1 MSSFDVLEEAGEL
14 TRRGQP
20 FALATVVWR
29 QGPSSGQQGSRA
41 IITAAGELHG
51 WIGGACAEPAVI
63 REAQQ
68 VISEG
73 VPRLLLL
80 GTPDQFGA
88 AVPDG
93 MTVVPIACQSEGAL
107 EVYIE
112 PVLPAPHLV
121 VVGRSPMVATLAD
134 LSRALGWRTTVLD
147 RGAFSAADADESS
160 MVVVAT
166 QGHGDEDAVE
176 QAAAARPAYLGLVGS
191 ARRGAAVLG
200 YLRDRGVPQDQLD
213 RVHVPAGLDLGRT
226 SHREIAVA
234 ILAELVQLRASGG
247 LAVAARAARAG
258 AFPGEGGRAEGVSP
272 PSGEVRGGRSGGSPP
287 RDSTDPVCGM
297 TVTADASSYPLEHEG
312 VTYYFCC
319 AGCRRSFQENP
330 AAHGEGE
337 PMLITNEFEVAQ
349 PVEKVW
355 KFFGDI
361 PQVATCLPGAE
372 LTEDLGGEKYQ
383 GRVAIRMGPVRLQF
397 GGTAEIAE
405 RDEAAKRVIVNAAG
419 AEEKGRGQASMV
431 ITATLARSSRGT
443 RVNVAQDLQLSGA
456 AAQYGRG
463 MISDVSSVLMR
474 DFATTMQDRIERIE
488 RGESAEQIAA
498 AGSSPAS
505 GLALGLRAAFMA
517 LSRVFRRFFLPYH
530 APAS

>member
-51 WIGGACAEPAVI
+51 WIGGACAEPVVI

-68 VISEG
+68 VITEG

-121 VVGRSPMVATLAD
+121 VVGRSPMVATLAE
-134 LSRALGWRTTVLD
+134 LSRVLGWRTTVLD

-213 RVHVPAGLDLGRT
+213 RVRVPAGLDLGRT

-247 LAVAARAARAG
+247 LAAVSAVGSGAG

-272 PSGEVRGGRSGGSPP
+272 PSGELAGGSGGSPP
-287 RDSTDPVCGM
+287 RTSRDPVCGM
-297 TVTADASSYPLEHEG
+297 TVAADASSYPLEHDG
-312 VTYYFCC
+312 QTYYFCC

-330 AAHGEGE
+330 AA
-337 PMLITNEFEVAQ
+337 Q
-349 PVEKVW
+349 EK
-355 KFFGDI
+355 
-361 PQVATCLPGAE
+361 E
-372 LTEDLGGEKYQ
+372 
-383 GRVAIRMGPVRLQF
+383 
-397 GGTAEIAE
+397 
-405 RDEAAKRVIVNAAG
+405 
-419 AEEKGRGQASMV
+419 
-431 ITATLARSSRGT
+431 SRC
-443 RVNVAQDLQLSGA
+443 
-456 AAQYGRG
+456 
-463 MISDVSSVLMR
+463 
-474 DFATTMQDRIERIE
+474 
-488 RGESAEQIAA
+488 
-498 AGSSPAS
+498 
-505 GLALGLRAAFMA
+505 
-517 LSRVFRRFFLPYH
+517 
-530 APAS
+530 